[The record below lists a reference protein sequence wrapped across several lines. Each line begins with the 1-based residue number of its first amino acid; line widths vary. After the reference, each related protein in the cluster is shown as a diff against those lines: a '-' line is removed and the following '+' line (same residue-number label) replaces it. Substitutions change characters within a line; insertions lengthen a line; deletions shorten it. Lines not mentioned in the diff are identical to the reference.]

1 MVRGKLLF
9 FISLYASR
17 FIVFYENS
25 VDGTEPSMKIDVS
38 FIGAF
43 GELKY
48 ENFHYLCFCTNTQ
61 VFKKIGDSMQCVI
74 PGTNCAE

>member
-1 MVRGKLLF
+1 MVRCKILF
-9 FISLYASR
+9 FISFYASR
-17 FIVFYENS
+17 CIVFYENS

-48 ENFHYLCFCTNTQ
+48 ENFHYLLSVLLYQHTNDQ
-61 VFKKIGDSMQCVI
+61 KNWWFYAMRDSW
-74 PGTNCAE
+74 N